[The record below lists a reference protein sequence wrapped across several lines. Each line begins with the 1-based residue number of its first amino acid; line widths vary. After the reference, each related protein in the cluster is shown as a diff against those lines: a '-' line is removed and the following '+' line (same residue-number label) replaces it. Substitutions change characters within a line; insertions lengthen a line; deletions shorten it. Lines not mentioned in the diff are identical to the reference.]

1 MNILTPL
8 RPLLLLLLP
17 LLFLCPGCH
26 FNSTFRNRE
35 KDKND
40 AEKVTTA
47 FYELIKQ
54 KNYKG
59 THPFFSDTFFDVTD
73 TSELNKVLRLSAEKL
88 GPIESIQ
95 LTKWQTLVVSGTDD
109 RSEYALEYAVK
120 HEHYE
125 ATEIFTLIK
134 EKGQIKIQRYRVNSE
149 VFQESGNDEK
159 Q

>member
-1 MNILTPL
+1 MNILTTF

-47 FYELIKQ
+47 FYVLIKQ

-59 THPFFSDTFFDVTD
+59 TYPFFSDKFFTVTD
-73 TSELNKVLRLSAEKL
+73 TSELNKILRLSAEKL
-88 GPIESIQ
+88 GPIESIK
-95 LTKWQTLVVSGTDD
+95 LTTWETVVVSGTDD
-109 RSEYALEYAVK
+109 RGEYALRYAVK

-125 ATEIFTLIK
+125 ATEIFSLIK
-134 EKGQIKIQRYRVNSE
+134 EKGQIKIQRYKINSE
-149 VFQESGNDEK
+149 GFLESGNDK
-159 Q
+159 K